1 MLTGISFVV
10 FPFRGAKMCYMLEKD
25 DMDSRGDGIEEGVIL
40 SSCVRR
46 EDFVDSSPFYR
57 HAE

>member
-1 MLTGISFVV
+1 
-10 FPFRGAKMCYMLEKD
+10 MCYMLEKD